1 MLEENLDDYIEH
13 FDEYMKQGKHWS
25 AFFSR
30 GATKHHSTVENDFLN
45 KWLEDESASNNETI
59 FDRFELNYGRGV
71 TKSGEQTVEG
81 TFQLS
86 EMKTGGRKVYYL
98 SAEKDKY
105 DAYNYGLRLV
115 FRFE

>member
-1 MLEENLDDYIEH
+1 MAGE
-13 FDEYMKQGKHWS
+13 S
-25 AFFSR
+25 A
-30 GATKHHSTVENDFLN
+30 AN
-45 KWLEDESASNNETI
+45 DESI

-86 EMKTGGRKVYYL
+86 ELKTGRRKVYYL

-105 DAYNYGLRLV
+105 DANNYGLKLV